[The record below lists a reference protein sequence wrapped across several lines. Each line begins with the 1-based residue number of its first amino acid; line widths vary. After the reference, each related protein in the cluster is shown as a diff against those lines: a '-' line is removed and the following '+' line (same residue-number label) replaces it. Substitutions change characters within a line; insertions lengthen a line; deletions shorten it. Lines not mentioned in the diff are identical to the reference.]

1 MKQDRRGFTIVELL
15 TVMIVISILAGLAI
29 TRYVDL
35 KDRAIAARATSDLDN
50 VRLAAYNAM
59 YNVGDWPPEEA
70 AGVVPPA
77 LKPLL
82 SNGFNFSTPDYT
94 LDWENL
100 GGGGG
105 GMQVGITVTSTNT
118 HLMHM
123 LTQMIGNKGPFIAVG
138 DQVTLVIVGPGGES

>member
-1 MKQDRRGFTIVELL
+1 MKPDQRGFTFVELL
-15 TVMIVISILAGLAI
+15 TVIVVLAILAGIAV

-35 KDRAIAARATSDLDN
+35 KHRAVAARATADLEN

-77 LKPLL
+77 LKPHLN
-82 SNGFNFSTPDYT
+82 NGFSFTRPEYT

-105 GMQVGITVTSTNT
+105 GMQVGITVTSNDSRLVRALAQTV
-118 HLMHM
+118 
-123 LTQMIGNKGPFIAVG
+123 GNKGPFLVIG
-138 DQVTLVIVGPGGES
+138 DQLTLVIVGPNGES